1 MMKGKKNI
9 FAKLDWLVDL
19 ALEKAVN
26 MPKTIIF
33 CNMISEII
41 YIIIYIVFKK
51 YKMFIL
57 CIKCNAV
64 LYKKGKAKFLMQF

>member
-1 MMKGKKNI
+1 MKGKKNI

-41 YIIIYIVFKK
+41 YIIIYIVFTAVAIEVFLKC
-51 YKMFIL
+51 
-57 CIKCNAV
+57 CINSFAHKNK
-64 LYKKGKAKFLMQF
+64 LI